1 MMETMDGVTVIK
13 EYKELIYDYRTKHP
27 MFYNL
32 HGERIYVTFI
42 VLMVVFAALIALV
55 MELVK

>member
-1 MMETMDGVTVIK
+1 MDGVTVIK
-13 EYKELIYDYRTKHP
+13 EYKELIYDYKTKNP

-32 HGERIYVTFI
+32 HGERIYITFVI
-42 VLMVVFAALIALV
+42 LMVVFAALIALV

>member
-1 MMETMDGVTVIK
+1 MMETTDGVTVIK
-13 EYKELIYDYRTKHP
+13 EYKELIYDYKTKNP

-32 HGERIYVTFI
+32 HGERIYITFVI
-42 VLMVVFAALIALV
+42 LMVVFAALIALV

>member
-42 VLMVVFAALIALV
+42 VLMFVLAAFVALIL
-55 MELVK
+55 ELVK